1 MPAPNH
7 LDRAAVPA
15 NDKNGLASKSGPR
28 YRPPRLAWSRTNV
41 LVCATTNNP
50 RQPAFLVLPSFSP
63 PLQHRLFATP
73 GRAFDLKGCAHALP
87 WPDAASKDDAPPPAP
102 VVGVTVE
109 PILARFIAVHDAAN
123 RVLIW
128 RNQGILN
135 EWNNPDVFSLLDRP
149 VCLSWVSRSTTIDD
163 AHSPPR
169 PDCFPAHVFSPHLL
183 VAVLASGH
191 VHVWLPTISSY
202 IHWSV
207 ALPDAATPFA
217 FAAVSPT
224 PDGTLSVVAS
234 TAAGA
239 LTIWDVRFTTDALA
253 AGSATATT
261 ALHVSAPHELP
272 GGLRGASPWIAM
284 HAFGL
289 TSTSATAPAATVV
302 VAASTE
308 TVVIWHRRENLPWIL
323 FDVVPLP
330 AGTGSRVIVRAAHVR
345 DAVVIATAAEITV
358 ATGFAAANFAKDLRR
373 VVMQVADADDIAVS
387 PNGMYVAVA
396 RGGKL
401 EIVPVPQTQPQG
413 TTPLADVLA
422 VALRSRAD
430 TADIFASLASTA
442 QGTPTDAVLSSLFA
456 AQYMRL
462 AKPDLPRALVWDRL
476 TPSVPAILSAQ
487 LRAARILRLPAHYTA
502 AASIVH
508 VTHVHAVLH
517 AALDGTILRARRLWA
532 VQAEGGSELPATG
545 KKGKKE
551 TSAAL
556 AAAATAAAAAQ
567 TDEKDLIKCIDP
579 AALVPVMALAT
590 WLLDWC
596 SKAMRQTKFA
606 VSCVHGPAAATGKTA
621 TPIAP
626 LAHPS
631 MLVQIAEA
639 LNQLPAYNLAL
650 HDVQDAGFASK
661 MGIILTRTKLN
672 PTEVA
677 KLVADLRV
685 ALVPVVDAEA
695 ERLILASTCVPD
707 AARAVLEAKLDDA
720 QMDKVMERASSSAR
734 LDRVANDGW
743 WLDLET
749 LPDMVRGWVVDG
761 NVHGVD
767 VDHGVQVREGVARKW
782 VRDVRR
788 SAVDVVRKVKIA
800 RSWPLWQCTS
810 CLGLTLAPDPNRE
823 SLTADAFRAAHAPE
837 VWAPW
842 SLAYTHACPCGGAW
856 WSLAALEPYLNND
869 GGEDEVDGDPRAR
882 KVPASARP
890 GASTATAAVRGR

>member
-1 MPAPNH
+1 MPAPSH
-7 LDRAAVPA
+7 LDRAAASA
-15 NDKNGLASKSGPR
+15 NDANGPVDAAKSGPQ
-28 YRPPRLAWSRTNV
+28 YRPPRLVWSHTNV
-41 LVCATTNNP
+41 LV
-50 RQPAFLVLPSFSP
+50 PAFLVLPSFVP
-63 PLQHRLFATP
+63 PLLHRLFASSD
-73 GRAFDLKGCAHALP
+73 RAFDLKGCAHALP
-87 WPDAASKDDAPPPAP
+87 WPKDAAKDNAPPPAP
-102 VVGVTVE
+102 VVGATVE
-109 PILARFIAVHDAAN
+109 PVLACFIAVHDAAN
-123 RVLIW
+123 HVLIW

-135 EWNNPDVFSLLDRP
+135 EWNNPDVFSLPDRP
-149 VCLSWVSRSTTIDD
+149 VCLTWVSRSITIDD

-169 PDCFPAHVFSPHLL
+169 PDCYPAHVFSPHLL

-191 VHVWLPTISSY
+191 VHVWLPTISNY
-202 IHWSV
+202 IRWSV
-207 ALPDAATPFA
+207 TLPDAVTPFA
-217 FAAVSPT
+217 FSAVTPT
-224 PDGTLSVVAS
+224 PDGTLCVVAS

-239 LTIWDVRFTTDALA
+239 LTVWDVRFTTDALA
-253 AGSATATT
+253 AGSATATA

-272 GGLRGASPWIAM
+272 GGLRGASPWIAV

-308 TVVIWHRRENLPWIL
+308 TVVIWRRRENLPWIL
-323 FDVVPLP
+323 LDVVPLP

-358 ATGFAAANFAKDLRR
+358 ASGFAAANFAKDLRR
-373 VVMQVADADDIAVS
+373 AVVQVADADEVAVS
-387 PNGMYVAVA
+387 PNGMYVAMV

-401 EIVPVPQTQPQG
+401 EVVPVPQPPAAAAG
-413 TTPLADVLA
+413 AAPLADALA
-422 VALRSRAD
+422 VALRSRTD
-430 TADIFASLASTA
+430 TADIFATLAATHARGTSADTA
-442 QGTPTDAVLSSLFA
+442 LASLFA
-456 AQYMRL
+456 AQYTHL
-462 AKPDLPRALVWDRL
+462 AKPDARALVWDRS
-476 TPSVPAILSAQ
+476 TPSVLAVFGAQ
-487 LRAARILRLPAHYTA
+487 LRAARILRLPAHFTA

-508 VTHVHAVLH
+508 VTHVHSVLH
-517 AALDGTILRARRLWA
+517 AALDGTVLRARHLWA
-532 VQAEGGSELPATG
+532 VQAEGGSDPPAAG

-551 TSAAL
+551 TN
-556 AAAATAAAAAQ
+556 AAAAAAAAAAAQ
-567 TDEKDLIKCIDP
+567 TDETVLIKYIDP

-596 SKAMRQTKFA
+596 SKAVRQAQFA
-606 VSCVHGPAAATGKTA
+606 VSCVHGPGARA

-639 LNQLPAYNLAL
+639 LGQLPAYNLAL
-650 HDVQDAGFASK
+650 HDVQDAAFASK

-677 KLVADLRV
+677 RLVADLRV
-685 ALVPVVDAEA
+685 ALAPAVDADA
-695 ERLILASTCVPD
+695 ERLILASACVPD
-707 AARAVLEAKLDDA
+707 AARAVLAAKLDDA
-720 QMDKVMERASSSAR
+720 QMAKVTERANSSAR
-734 LDRVANDGW
+734 PDPVANDGW

-767 VDHGVQVREGVARKW
+767 ADHGVQVREGVARKW

-810 CLGLTLAPDPNRE
+810 CLGLTLAPDPKRE
-823 SLTADAFRAAHAPE
+823 TLTADAFRTAHAPE

-856 WSLAALEPYLNND
+856 WSLAALEPYLGND
-869 GGEDEVDGDPRAR
+869 EDKVDGDPRAR
-882 KVPASARP
+882 KVPTSARP
-890 GASTATAAVRGR
+890 GASTTAAAAARVR